1 MVFYKNVPNIG
12 VYIETNDILHDLYVT
27 GVLLWLYIL
36 VLKLILLYIM
46 VVYDVLNDI
55 WTDVYGIYVYYQ
67 DIKHVYQYLI
77 SVFWH
82 KNMDIVFKYMLYILI
97 CIVQ

>member
-1 MVFYKNVPNIG
+1 MVFYKNIPNIG

-55 WTDVYGIYVYYQ
+55 
-67 DIKHVYQYLI
+67 
-77 SVFWH
+77 
-82 KNMDIVFKYMLYILI
+82 
-97 CIVQ
+97 